1 MSIVTGPPPKRP
13 GLGARPR
20 KATELSL
27 VPRTGPP
34 PELIDASKMLKQTR
48 DAWASFWSSPLCSVL
63 VPESDLPALTRMF
76 HLSDELE
83 RCRRGFAKERL
94 VLGSMGQLVIS
105 PLGSFMLA
113 LAKEVRSLEDRF
125 GGSVVSRLR
134 LSIDLDAASRSLDA
148 MNSRLVSGEE
158 PDDVDVDPRT
168 IRLSAP

>member
-1 MSIVTGPPPKRP
+1 
-13 GLGARPR
+13 
-20 KATELSL
+20 
-27 VPRTGPP
+27 
-34 PELIDASKMLKQTR
+34 
-48 DAWASFWSSPLCSVL
+48 
-63 VPESDLPALTRMF
+63 MF

-94 VLGSMGQLVIS
+94 VLGSMGQMVIS

>member
-1 MSIVTGPPPKRP
+1 
-13 GLGARPR
+13 
-20 KATELSL
+20 
-27 VPRTGPP
+27 
-34 PELIDASKMLKQTR
+34 MLKQTR